1 MFSLSFLSLWKFFPG
16 GISEVSFLS
25 DTCTTTAA
33 ADTWAGMP
41 NTHCILHTALISAW
55 IIMDVALTTHHAIGN
70 YLFGGGNWATG
81 FHSHFDLIFSAGLK
95 NKQWPRLCF
104 LLQSS
109 ASSEWRLA
117 SKALTPQ
124 NFFYQIVSNSAT
136 HPTFF
141 SIKTHVVS
149 FIAHEDQICL
159 CIGGIYRNKKSVCRA
174 RRRACKVIPRKAWLQ
189 E

>member
-117 SKALTPQ
+117 SKALTPR
-124 NFFYQIVSNSAT
+124 NFFLSS
-136 HPTFF
+136 
-141 SIKTHVVS
+141 SIK
-149 FIAHEDQICL
+149 L
-159 CIGGIYRNKKSVCRA
+159 CHTSYFFQHKNSCSVIHCTWGPNLSLHRRN
-174 RRRACKVIPRKAWLQ
+174 I
-189 E
+189 